1 MTDVEQ
7 LQALNAAFI
16 AAVRDSDAAWF
27 DRHLSSDFVNSYPD
41 GRIGDRAGFLLQV
54 ARPCPVSS
62 FAVEDVSI
70 QPLGEHAALVR
81 GRTTYIRGDGTPG
94 WGRYTDLWS
103 RDDGEWRCASAD
115 VSRF

>member
-1 MTDVEQ
+1 MTDLEQ
-7 LQALNAAFI
+7 LQALNAGFI

-27 DRHLSSDFVNSYPD
+27 DRHLSPDFVNSYPD
-41 GRIGDRAGFLLQV
+41 TSIGQRAGFLLQV

-62 FAVEDVSI
+62 FSVEDVSI
-70 QPLGEHAALVR
+70 QVLGEDAALVR
-81 GRTTYIRGDGTPG
+81 GRTRYVRSDGTPG

-103 RDDGEWRCASAD
+103 REGGEWRCVSAD